1 MALTPI
7 VMARKILLNTRFF
20 SPKQPR
26 AALEVNSYE
35 RLPPVPLGVDLR
47 PGVAVLSDCTGHGC
61 GRGGCQCRLA
71 GRYVLP
77 ETTSFESGPVILGDT
92 LYIPTATGTYA
103 LNAIDGKLNWSHH
116 LHLFAAGNSSAF

>member
-1 MALTPI
+1 MSDFLLFRWVWICGPALLCSATAP
-7 VMARKILLNTRFF
+7 VTV
-20 SPKQPR
+20 
-26 AALEVNSYE
+26 AAE
-35 RLPPVPLGVDLR
+35 
-47 PGVAVLSDCTGHGC
+47 GVASVDW
-61 GRGGCQCRLA
+61 RMYNGGYTADRFSKLQQITRRNVGSLKEA